1 MTTKLT
7 TLILTL
13 ICNFCILAQ
22 NNNGKSD
29 DANRITLATYVPK
42 QTEGLTP
49 DVQNLLENKLSQ
61 IASKNGMGASSKGNE
76 RFIIT
81 VNIAVL
87 TKDITPTAPPMHVYN
102 LEATL
107 YIGDGIDGTLFASK
121 SFELEGVGN
130 SKTEAYKNALSSLKT
145 TDASI
150 KIFIED
156 GKKKIIEYY
165 NSKCDFIIKE
175 AQTLEAKQEF
185 QQAIYKLTNVPQ
197 VCKDCYDKCQVL
209 IAPIYK
215 KHIDLQCKKYM
226 NEANNVWATNQD
238 YSGAERT
245 SEILNKIDPSSSC
258 YKDAVALSDK
268 IAKRI
273 KEIDQREWN
282 FMLKQQ
288 QDSVDIEKATIK
300 AARDIGV
307 AYGENQPEVVYETV
321 IYGWW

>member
-1 MTTKLT
+1 MKKIIY
-7 TLILTL
+7 ILTGL
-13 ICNFCILAQ
+13 LSFSSFAQ
-22 NNNGKSD
+22 NTEKKGDDKERVVIAAYVPRQIVNMPEEARSMLTNKLNQIVTNNGLGGS
-29 DANRITLATYVPK
+29 
-42 QTEGLTP
+42 
-49 DVQNLLENKLSQ
+49 
-61 IASKNGMGASSKGNE
+61 ASNE
-76 RFIIT
+76 RFILT
-81 VNIAVL
+81 ANIAL
-87 TKDITPTAPPMHVYN
+87 LSKDITPTAPPMHAYTIEVQFF
-102 LEATL
+102 
-107 YIGDGIDGTLFASK
+107 IGDGIEGTKFASVSK
-121 SFELEGVGN
+121 KFKGVGV
-130 SKTEAYKNALSSLKT
+130 TETKAYTAALKNLKT
-145 TDASI
+145 GDPLFQT
-150 KIFIED
+150 FID
-156 GKKKIIEYY
+156 QGKKKIIEYY

-282 FMLKQQ
+282 FILKQQ

-307 AYGENQPEVVYETV
+307 AYGENQPDLVYETV
-321 IYGWW
+321 VYGWW